1 MERPVPGELNARLL
15 AVSAHS
21 AAVRRGHAA
30 DPHVQSGVVSMY
42 ATLGDVADVRAA
54 FAEIAYPDLVRV
66 TAMVGAVAAGGD
78 VDTAFVLF
86 DGMPLRDHVVWNA
99 MVAGYVHVG
108 KSREALTLFDEMQ
121 RAGATVGEATLL
133 SALTACVQIGALD
146 RGKWVHWYMRSRG
159 MRMSVTEP
167 GLSTLRQGHARP
179 VEQHRPRRRR

>member
-1 MERPVPGELNARLL
+1 
-15 AVSAHS
+15 
-21 AAVRRGHAA
+21 
-30 DPHVQSGVVSMY
+30 MY
-42 ATLGDVADVRAA
+42 ATFGDVTDVRVA
-54 FAEIAYPDLVRV
+54 FAEIACPDLVCV
-66 TAMVGAVAAGGD
+66 TAMVGALAAGGE
-78 VDTAFVLF
+78 VDAARVLF
-86 DGMPLRDHVVWNA
+86 DGMPLRDHVAWNA

-121 RAGATVGEATLL
+121 RAGAAVGEATLV

-179 VEQHRPRRRR
+179 VAQHRPCRRRQVC